1 MSAML
6 KSCKALA
13 VVGLVVVSSG
23 CGDLATQSRSPAQ
36 LTILSMQAASGAS
49 PQEFGGTLLSDV
61 TTNVERTVNG
71 QQVDVATIFNDVG
84 AAEFAIVLKDPGVD
98 PTTPSAPS
106 ALNAVTITRYRVVY
120 RRADGRNTPGV
131 DVPFAFDSAVTVTIG
146 IDGGSAGFEL
156 VRHSAKQEAP
166 LRALANNAD
175 IIATIAEV
183 TFYGHDQ
190 AGNDVS
196 ATGTIGVNFGNFAD
210 PL

>member
-13 VVGLVVVSSG
+13 VVGLVVAASG
-23 CGDLATQSRSPAQ
+23 CGDMATDSRSPVQ

-49 PQEFGGTLLSDV
+49 PQDFGGTLLSDV

-84 AAEFAIVLKDPGVD
+84 AAEFAIILKDPGVD
-98 PTTPSAPS
+98 PTTPAAPS
-106 ALNAVTITRYRVVY
+106 ALNAVTITRYRVTY

-131 DVPFAFDSAVTVTIG
+131 DVPYPFDSAFTVTIG

-156 VRHSAKQEAP
+156 VRHSAFGFEAVD
-166 LRALANNAD
+166 LVRASILVAFALVMWR
-175 IIATIAEV
+175 IAVARMEKRLI
-183 TFYGHDQ
+183 D
-190 AGNDVS
+190 
-196 ATGTIGVNFGNFAD
+196 
-210 PL
+210 

>member
-6 KSCKALA
+6 KSCRALA
-13 VVGLVVVSSG
+13 VVGLVAVSSG
-23 CGDLATQSRSPAQ
+23 CGDLATQSRSPAL

-131 DVPFAFDSAVTVTIG
+131 DVPFAFD
-146 IDGGSAGFEL
+146 
-156 VRHSAKQEAP
+156 
-166 LRALANNAD
+166 
-175 IIATIAEV
+175 
-183 TFYGHDQ
+183 
-190 AGNDVS
+190 
-196 ATGTIGVNFGNFAD
+196 
-210 PL
+210 